1 MKSTVTRLPPGV
13 YLRSW
18 PSHGPGGADCG
29 AVCGVVCG
37 AVRGAG
43 WIGVRERVPGAAAR
57 GGALA
62 PRRGRR
68 SGAVSGLRSGR
79 TSERSGLP
87 LEGGGAGLRTGPV
100 QGYVAVRSGP
110 VRGWRR
116 GVPGGRNGAAG
127 RQAGRGGSGAFRR
140 ETAGPG
146 RRDTG
151 RPAGGGWNPTRART
165 TGARSGGAVALP
177 SPRPAVARS
186 PSAPA
191 RRLGPTAAR
200 APAAS
205 ATPVRSHLSPQP
217 VRRLSRSR
225 PPAASAAAARPKPP
239 AQPAR
244 TPRAQCPLSPPRVP
258 SAGR

>member
-1 MKSTVTRLPPGV
+1 MLDYPPGYEIDGNTITPGGISAVMAVTRP
-13 YLRSW
+13 R
-18 PSHGPGGADCG
+18 GADCG

-68 SGAVSGLRSGR
+68 SGAVSGLRCGR

-100 QGYVAVRSGP
+100 QGYVAVRSGVGVASWRP
-110 VRGWRR
+110 GWPQRC
-116 GVPGGRNGAAG
+116 G
-127 RQAGRGGSGAFRR
+127 RQAGGRVGRGGSGAFRR

-205 ATPVRSHLSPQP
+205 AAPVRSRLSPQLP
-217 VRRLSRSR
+217 QPRRPK
-225 PPAASAAAARPKPP
+225 PPAASAAAARP
-239 AQPAR
+239 R
-244 TPRAQCPLSPPRVP
+244 S
-258 SAGR
+258 

>member
-62 PRRGRR
+62 PRRVRR
-68 SGAVSGLRSGR
+68 SGARSGLRSGR
-79 TSERSGLP
+79 TSEQSGLP
-87 LEGGGAGLRTGPV
+87 LKGGGAGLRTGPV
-100 QGYVAVRSGP
+100 RGYVLVRSGVGVASWRP
-110 VRGWRR
+110 GWPQRCGRR
-116 GVPGGRNGAAG
+116 AGGQAG
-127 RQAGRGGSGAFRR
+127 RRAGRGGSGAFRR
-140 ETAGPG
+140 ETAGSG

-151 RPAGGGWNPTRART
+151 RPVGGGWNPTRART
-165 TGARSGGAVALP
+165 TEARCGGAVALP
-177 SPRPAVARS
+177 SPRPAVAGS

-205 ATPVRSHLSPQP
+205 AALAHSRLSPQP
-217 VRRLSRSR
+217 ARPPLQPQPPARSR
-225 PPAASAAAARPKPP
+225 PLSPP
-239 AQPAR
+239 APA
-244 TPRAQCPLSPPRVP
+244 RAQCPLSPPRVP
-258 SAGR
+258 SAER

>member
-1 MKSTVTRLPPGV
+1 MLDYPPGYEIDGNTITPGGISAVMAVTRP
-13 YLRSW
+13 R
-18 PSHGPGGADCG
+18 GADCG

-57 GGALA
+57 GGALT

-68 SGAVSGLRSGR
+68 SGARSGLRSGR

-87 LEGGGAGLRTGPV
+87 FTGGGAGLRTGPV
-100 QGYVAVRSGP
+100 QGYVAVRFG
-110 VRGWRR
+110 VGVA
-116 GVPGGRNGAAG
+116 VPGGRNGAAG
-127 RQAGRGGSGAFRR
+127 GQAGGTRRGGSGAFRR
-140 ETAGPG
+140 ETAGSG

-151 RPAGGGWNPTRART
+151 RPVGGGWNPTRART

-177 SPRPAVARS
+177 PPRPAVARS

-205 ATPVRSHLSPQP
+205 AALAHSRLSPQP
-217 VRRLSRSR
+217 ARPPLQPQPPARSR
-225 PPAASAAAARPKPP
+225 P
-239 AQPAR
+239 
-244 TPRAQCPLSPPRVP
+244 QCPLSPPRVP